1 MTGPED
7 HSEGAQ
13 VVPRS
18 SSLPR
23 LPKIAPWVAAGL
35 GCAGAVVVAAARPA
49 EARSAAAQ
57 DWPPFVLVSGLLLVG
72 LVADEDGLFATAG
85 HVLARVARNGV
96 ALYAG
101 AVLLIA
107 TVTTVLNLDTSVA
120 FLTPILVYTARSRG
134 EGEAP
139 LLYGCILLSNAGSL
153 LLPGSNLTNLI
164 VLGQVHLSGSHF
176 FREMAPAGVAAIVV
190 TAVVV
195 GVANHR
201 SLRTTASVTG
211 HSERPVLGAGLVAVA
226 AATIFVLVLSS
237 PALPVAAVGVAA
249 AAFEG
254 PLLARPG
261 PASPRS
267 AGSACPAGPVR
278 HCRDAGHGW
287 PGVVRAGRT
296 APAPGHLGD
305 GRAGGGAHRAREQP
319 PGCFPV
325 GVTSA
330 PEAVRAIDRAEHWP
344 KPVHQRVIGLGAV
357 VESGQDGASDPV
369 SQNRHPAWFGGRPPL
384 VSRSLDDAHPFRS
397 TLTALSPWTRPP
409 RLPGVKL
416 PEQFGRNFR
425 YCTSGRV
432 GLARGCAAP
441 APVVGWLLTAR
452 KV

>member
-1 MTGPED
+1 MRLASRGRAPHAGPSQVTGPED
-7 HSEGAQ
+7 HTEGAQ

-35 GCAGAVVVAAARPA
+35 GCAGALVVAAARPA

-72 LVADEDGLFATAG
+72 LVADEDGLFAAAG

-201 SLRTTASVTG
+201 SLRTTASVAG
-211 HSERPVLGAGLVAVA
+211 RIERPVLGAGLVAVA
-226 AATIFVLVLSS
+226 AATIFVLLLSS

-249 AAFEG
+249 AVLKARSWPGQGRRALEVLGVPVLLGLFGIAVTLGTIGRVWSG
-254 PLLARPG
+254 PAELLHHLGTWATAGLAAVLTVLVNNLPAASLLASRPPPRPFALLIGLNIG
-261 PASPRS
+261 PNLFIS
-267 AGSACPAGPVR
+267 GSLAWALWWK
-278 HCRDAGHGW
+278 A
-287 PGVVRAGRT
+287 ART
-296 APAPGHLGD
+296 AGATPSVRTATRLG
-305 GRAGGGAHRAREQP
+305 
-319 PGCFPV
+319 
-325 GVTSA
+325 
-330 PEAVRAIDRAEHWP
+330 
-344 KPVHQRVIGLGAV
+344 
-357 VESGQDGASDPV
+357 
-369 SQNRHPAWFGGRPPL
+369 L
-384 VSRSLDDAHPFRS
+384 V
-397 TLTALSPWTRPP
+397 
-409 RLPGVKL
+409 
-416 PEQFGRNFR
+416 
-425 YCTSGRV
+425 
-432 GLARGCAAP
+432 AAP
-441 APVVGWLLTAR
+441 LSLAAALTMLTLSGLH
-452 KV
+452 